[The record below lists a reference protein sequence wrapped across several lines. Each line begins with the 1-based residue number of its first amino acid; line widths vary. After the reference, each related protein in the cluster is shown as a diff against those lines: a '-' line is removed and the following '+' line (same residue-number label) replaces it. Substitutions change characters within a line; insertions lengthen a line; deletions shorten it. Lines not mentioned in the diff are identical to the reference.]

1 MTHYFYIRVTFYSK
15 IRFTTSLLG
24 NQTLTIKKKSIAI
37 GGIAYAFHYSVVE
50 QIFRSTGDDR
60 YARYVDPITSQ
71 AIASLAVIG
80 KADFRLHAIDARR
93 AVNGNGIDGP
103 A

>member
-24 NQTLTIKKKSIAI
+24 NQALTIKKKSIAI

-50 QIFRSTGDDR
+50 HIFRPTGDDR
-60 YARYVDPITSQ
+60 YSRNVDSIS
-71 AIASLAVIG
+71 S
-80 KADFRLHAIDARR
+80 
-93 AVNGNGIDGP
+93 
-103 A
+103 